1 MSLVKGISVLKRLGV
16 TKLENKNKGFTLI
29 ELLVVIA
36 IIGLL
41 ASVVL
46 LALNSARAKARN
58 AKRLADVRQ
67 IASALE
73 LYFNDK
79 SAYPTAPSA
88 GVLSNTTAPGLS
100 PGYIGLIPTAPTPQD
115 GQCGSA
121 AGPGN
126 NNYWYEATPNTGAS
140 YTLTFCLGEAT
151 GGYAAGSRVLTPA
164 GIQ

>member
-1 MSLVKGISVLKRLGV
+1 MRILR
-16 TKLENKNKGFTLI
+16 NKNEKGFTLI

-46 LALNSARAKARN
+46 LALNSARAKSRD

-79 SAYPTAPSA
+79 SAYPTGTD
-88 GVLSNTTAPGLS
+88 GVLNSTSAAGLA
-100 PGYIGLIPTAPTPQD
+100 PGYIGLIPTAPTPAD
-115 GQCGSA
+115 SNGTNTCLGTA
-121 AGPGN
+121 AKN
-126 NNYWYEATPNTGAS
+126 SNNYWYEQPDSGST
-140 YTLTFCLGEAT
+140 YTLTFCLGDNT
-151 GGYAAGSRVLTPA
+151 GGYQSGPRTLTPA